1 MKSFSTRQ
9 PRFLVLC
16 ASVAV
21 SAVLFSG
28 IASTFQHAGDSALY
42 KARMAKFE
50 QSQAD
55 AKMSANAAPQAGNP
69 TESGVAES
77 SLVANSL
84 KNSAKL

>member
-28 IASTFQHAGDSALY
+28 IASTFQHAGDSPLCM
-42 KARMAKFE
+42 ARMAKFE

-55 AKMSANAAPQAGNP
+55 AHLSANAAPQSGHP
-69 TESGVAES
+69 TESGVSEARLAATSE
-77 SLVANSL
+77 
-84 KNSAKL
+84 KKSAKL